1 MNASERSK
9 DSAKVLLSFAV
20 GLVDIDCEQHLILLY
35 EDTASFRN
43 LFSFLFAGNTRKS
56 YLIYR
61 TCVKLIN

>member
-20 GLVDIDCEQHLILLY
+20 GLVDIDCEQHLILY

-43 LFSFLFAGNTRKS
+43 LFSLFFSPVTRKS